1 MTNYIAYDF
10 ETSGRNARFDQ
21 ILQAGIIIY
30 NENFKALEK
39 INLKSRIN
47 SDIVPSINAL
57 RVNKLRISDILS
69 EPESYYEMTLRMYNF
84 LSKFSNSFFVGFN
97 SINFDEEFF
106 RQTLWEHFNFPYL
119 SNTKGNSRLDVLNF
133 VTMIHAF
140 RKIQLKWKKMM
151 REKLLLN

>member
-57 RVNKLRISDILS
+57 RVINLGFQI
-69 EPESYYEMTLRMYNF
+69 
-84 LSKFSNSFFVGFN
+84 FFQN
-97 SINFDEEFF
+97 
-106 RQTLWEHFNFPYL
+106 
-119 SNTKGNSRLDVLNF
+119 
-133 VTMIHAF
+133 
-140 RKIQLKWKKMM
+140 LKVIMK
-151 REKLLLN
+151 

>member
-10 ETSGRNARFDQ
+10 ETSEEMHDL

-47 SDIVPSINAL
+47 SDIVPSINTL

-69 EPESYYEMTLRMYNF
+69 EPE
-84 LSKFSNSFFVGFN
+84 
-97 SINFDEEFF
+97 
-106 RQTLWEHFNFPYL
+106 
-119 SNTKGNSRLDVLNF
+119 
-133 VTMIHAF
+133 
-140 RKIQLKWKKMM
+140 
-151 REKLLLN
+151 LL